1 MRSNRMKNTSP
12 PRRKRSAIKRIKPQ
26 RGTLPLLITLSVF
39 VVAMIFFAP
48 KIAQTPA
55 ANVSGT
61 EVDEAAVSSGDTN
74 LRITE
79 AMSSNRSAFPD
90 ETGAFPDWVEI
101 TNTGDSPIN
110 IKGYGLSDR
119 ADKITFV
126 FPDLTLAAGEHV
138 IVFASDSTQNE
149 AGETLHAKFKLSSAG
164 DKLFLFGSDGIAFQ
178 ELDVPAMD
186 YNMSYTWIDGNDYI
200 ITDQYTPGYDNTQE
214 GYAAFRSS
222 TVLQSGALVINEICA
237 SSITTLKDE
246 DGDYPDW
253 IEIRNTTNQAI
264 DLSNYA
270 LSDSTDKLVKWR
282 FPQGSVIEAN
292 GYFVVFASKKDRA
305 AAEGSWPHASFKL
318 RSNGE
323 TVILSDIQGRMIDM
337 VTYDLLAADTSWG
350 RDEEGD
356 GSFKVFTSPTPGLPN
371 TRAGMTAMDTSM
383 CLANTSGLYITE
395 VMTGNKSTHGPNVNY
410 YYDYIEI
417 YNMSGQAVNLKGYG
431 LSDNIKKPRK
441 WQFPDITIEN
451 NSYLVIYCDTTQTS
465 KDGVYYFTNF
475 NLKKS
480 GETVC
485 LSTPS
490 GQILDKVVVPQL
502 YDDTSYGRTLGQAG
516 LFYYSTPTPGE
527 TNGQGFVGYAEAPT
541 FNVAGGLYERPL
553 TGENAVTINVPAN
566 STVRYTLDS
575 TDPNESSP
583 VYAGPI
589 EVETNTVIRA
599 RAYRDGVEASQIIS
613 ETYLISVYHTM
624 PVICLTTDPDNLT
637 NEEYGAFAYG
647 PNVDPE
653 TDDRPWFKKA
663 TFGQKNWFSGWV
675 EYTDE
680 NGQLQISQG
689 IRFRVMGQYS
699 LDMPQKSLYIKA
711 DGQFGKSEFDYAL
724 FDDRPFT
731 TYKSFVL
738 RNGGQDGLYTRVL
751 DGLEA
756 RLIDQSDSTL
766 VTQSWKPVIVYI
778 NGEYYGHYNMRER
791 AGVDMVAQHEG
802 WTNADDIDIL
812 QSDGL
817 STSQIK
823 QGSNADYKALYNKV
837 KNADLN
843 SDPDLLAE
851 VEASFDIDNMFDY
864 YIFESFYGNTDPGNV
879 RFYRNTKSGD
889 GKWRYL
895 VFDMDWGLFN
905 ATGKSKGV
913 EYAIGGVSY
922 YMNEEGIGNQKIKSN
937 LFVRKLVQVPQYR
950 EKFLKRYAELFNSV
964 LTTENMVS
972 LFYEMTAQ
980 IKPEMQMHSERWAT
994 EMSPKV
1000 SFDVPKNATGAYNY
1014 WLTRCERTVR
1024 VMNRRPHFIWLDIQ
1038 SYFGLSDAE
1047 MESYFG
1053 PCPQI
1058 PAEYQ

>member
-1 MRSNRMKNTSP
+1 MYSNRMKNTSP
-12 PRRKRSAIKRIKPQ
+12 PRRKHSTIKRVKPP
-26 RGTLPLLITLSVF
+26 RGTLPLLLALCAA
-39 VVAMIFFAP
+39 VVLLILFAP
-48 KIAQTPA
+48 KIGQSPA

-61 EVDEAAVSSGDTN
+61 EVEASAVSSGNTN
-74 LRITE
+74 LRVTE

-90 ETGAFPDWVEI
+90 ETGAFPDWVEL
-101 TNTGDSPIN
+101 TNTGSDPIN
-110 IKGYGLSDR
+110 LKGYGLSDR

-126 FPDLTLAAGEHV
+126 FPDITLAAGEHV

-149 AGETLHAKFKLSSAG
+149 AGKTLHAKFKLSSAG

-178 ELDVPAMD
+178 ELDIPAMD
-186 YNMSYTWIDGNDYI
+186 YNMSYTWVGGNDYI

-214 GYAAFRSS
+214 GYAAFRAS

-253 IEIRNTTNQAI
+253 IEIHNTTNQTI

-282 FPQGSVIEAN
+282 FPQGSTIAPN

-305 AAEGSWPHASFKL
+305 AAEGSWPHANFKL

-323 TVILSDIQGRMIDM
+323 TVILSDIQGRMVDM
-337 VTYDLLAADTSWG
+337 VTYDLLSADTSWG

-371 TRAGMTAMDTSM
+371 TRAGMTAMDTAL

-395 VMTGNKSTHGPNVNY
+395 VMTGNKSIHGPNVTY
-410 YYDYIEI
+410 FYDYIEI

-451 NSYLVIYCDTTQTS
+451 NSYLVIYCDTTQTT

-485 LSTPS
+485 LSTPT
-490 GQILDKVVVPQL
+490 GEILDKVVVPQL

-516 LFYYSTPTPGE
+516 LFYYSAPTPGTE
-527 TNGQGFVGYAEAPT
+527 NGLGFTGYAEAPT

-553 TGENAVTINVPAN
+553 TGENAVTISVPAN
-566 STVRYTLDS
+566 SVVRYTLDS
-575 TDPNESSP
+575 TDPNETSP
-583 VYAGPI
+583 LYTGPI
-589 EVETNTVIRA
+589 EVERNTVIRA
-599 RAYRDGVEASQIIS
+599 RAFRDGVEASQIIS
-613 ETYLISVYHTM
+613 QTYLISVYHTM
-624 PVICLTTDPDNLT
+624 PVICLTTDPDNLW
-637 NEEYGAFAYG
+637 NEEYGALADG
-647 PNVDPE
+647 PNIDKS
-653 TDDRPWFKKA
+653 TSTPWFKNA
-663 TFGQKNWFSGWV
+663 TYGQKNWFPAWL

-689 IRFRVMGQYS
+689 VRFRIMGQYS
-699 LDMPQKSLYIKA
+699 LDMPQKSMFIKA
-711 DGQFGKSEFDYAL
+711 DGQFGKNEFDYAL
-724 FDDRPFT
+724 FDDRPYT

-738 RNGGQDGLYTRVL
+738 RNGGQDGLYTRVM

-756 RLIDQSDSTL
+756 RIIDQADSTL

-778 NGEYYGHYNMRER
+778 DGEYWGHFNMRER
-791 AGVDMVAQHEG
+791 AGVDMIAQHEG
-802 WTNADDIDIL
+802 WANADDIDLL

-817 STSQIK
+817 KSTQVK
-823 QGSNADYKALYNKV
+823 QGSNADYKDLYNRV
-837 KNADLN
+837 LNANLN
-843 SDPDLLAE
+843 DDPELLAE
-851 VEASFDIDNMFDY
+851 VEANFDIDNMFDY
-864 YIFESFYGNTDPGNV
+864 YIFESFYGNSDPGNV

-895 VFDMDWGLFN
+895 VFDMDWGLFS
-905 ATGKSKGV
+905 ATYTEKGK
-913 EYAIGGVSY
+913 EYARAGVSY
-922 YMNEEGIGNQKIKSN
+922 YMNESGAGTHHIKST
-937 LFVRKLVQVPQYR
+937 LFLRRLVQVPKYR
-950 EKFLKRYAELFNSV
+950 DKFLKRYGELFNTV

-994 EMSPKV
+994 EMPAQV

-1014 WLTRCERTVR
+1014 WITRCERAVR

-1053 PCPQI
+1053 PCPEI

>member
-1 MRSNRMKNTSP
+1 MYSNRMKNTSP
-12 PRRKRSAIKRIKPQ
+12 PRRKHSTIKRVKPP
-26 RGTLPLLITLSVF
+26 RGTLPLLLALCAA
-39 VVAMIFFAP
+39 VVLLILFAP
-48 KIAQTPA
+48 KIGQSPA

-61 EVDEAAVSSGDTN
+61 EVEASAVSSGNTN
-74 LRITE
+74 LRVTE

-90 ETGAFPDWVEI
+90 ETGAFPDWVEL
-101 TNTGDSPIN
+101 TNTGSDPIN
-110 IKGYGLSDR
+110 LKGYGLSDR

-126 FPDLTLAAGEHV
+126 FPDITLAAGEHV

-149 AGETLHAKFKLSSAG
+149 AGKTLHAKFKLSSAG

-178 ELDVPAMD
+178 ELDIPAMD
-186 YNMSYTWIDGNDYI
+186 YNMSYTWVGGNDYI

-214 GYAAFRSS
+214 GYAAFRAS

-253 IEIRNTTNQAI
+253 IEIHNTTNQTI

-282 FPQGSVIEAN
+282 FPQGSTIAPN

-305 AAEGSWPHASFKL
+305 AAEGSWPHANFKL

-323 TVILSDIQGRMIDM
+323 TVILSDIQGRMVDM
-337 VTYDLLAADTSWG
+337 VTYDLLSADTSWG

-371 TRAGMTAMDTSM
+371 TRAGMTAMDTAL

-395 VMTGNKSTHGPNVNY
+395 VMTGNKSIHGPNVTY
-410 YYDYIEI
+410 FYDYIEI

-451 NSYLVIYCDTTQTS
+451 NSYLVIYCDTTQTT

-485 LSTPS
+485 LSTPT
-490 GQILDKVVVPQL
+490 GEILDKVVVPQL

-516 LFYYSTPTPGE
+516 LFYYSAPTPGTE
-527 TNGQGFVGYAEAPT
+527 NGLGFTGYAEAPT

-553 TGENAVTINVPAN
+553 TDENAVTISVPAN
-566 STVRYTLDS
+566 SVVRYTLDS
-575 TDPNESSP
+575 TDPNETSP
-583 VYAGPI
+583 LYTGPI
-589 EVETNTVIRA
+589 EVERNTVIRA
-599 RAYRDGVEASQIIS
+599 RAFRDGVEASQIIS
-613 ETYLISVYHTM
+613 QTYLISVYHTM
-624 PVICLTTDPDNLT
+624 PVICLTTNPDNLW
-637 NEEYGAFAYG
+637 NEEYGALADG
-647 PNVDPE
+647 PNIDKS
-653 TDDRPWFKKA
+653 TSTPWFKNA
-663 TFGQKNWFSGWV
+663 TYGQKNWFPAWL

-689 IRFRVMGQYS
+689 VRFRIMGQYS
-699 LDMPQKSLYIKA
+699 LDMPQKSMFIKA

-724 FDDRPFT
+724 FDDRPYT

-738 RNGGQDGLYTRVL
+738 RNGGQDGLYTRVM

-756 RLIDQSDSTL
+756 RIIDQADSTL

-778 NGEYYGHYNMRER
+778 DGEYWGHFNMRER
-791 AGVDMVAQHEG
+791 AGVDMIAQHEG
-802 WTNADDIDIL
+802 WANADDIDLL

-817 STSQIK
+817 KSTQVK
-823 QGSNADYKALYNKV
+823 QGSNADYKDLYNRV
-837 KNADLN
+837 LNANLN
-843 SDPDLLAE
+843 DDPELLAE
-851 VEASFDIDNMFDY
+851 VEANFDIDNMFDY
-864 YIFESFYGNTDPGNV
+864 YIFESFYGNSDPGNV

-895 VFDMDWGLFN
+895 VYDMDWGLFS
-905 ATGKSKGV
+905 ATYTEKGK
-913 EYAIGGVSY
+913 EYARAGVSY
-922 YMNEEGIGNQKIKSN
+922 YMNESGAGTHHIKST
-937 LFVRKLVQVPQYR
+937 LFLRRLVQVPKYR
-950 EKFLKRYAELFNSV
+950 DKFLKRYGELFNTV

-994 EMSPKV
+994 EMPAQV

-1014 WLTRCERTVR
+1014 WITRCERAVR

-1053 PCPQI
+1053 PCPEI

>member
-12 PRRKRSAIKRIKPQ
+12 PRRKRSVIKRVKPQ

-126 FPDLTLAAGEHV
+126 FPDLTLSADEHV

-253 IEIRNTTNQAI
+253 IEIHNTTNQAI

-575 TDPNESSP
+575 TDPDESSP

-675 EYTDE
+675 EYSDE

-711 DGQFGKSEFDYAL
+711 DGQFGKSEFDYTL

-802 WTNADDIDIL
+802 WANADDIDML

-817 STSQIK
+817 STSQVK

>member
-1 MRSNRMKNTSP
+1 MYSNRMKNTSP
-12 PRRKRSAIKRIKPQ
+12 PRRKHSTIKRVKPP
-26 RGTLPLLITLSVF
+26 RGTLPLLLALCAA
-39 VVAMIFFAP
+39 VVLLILFAP
-48 KIAQTPA
+48 KIGQSPA

-61 EVDEAAVSSGDTN
+61 EVEASAVSSGNTN
-74 LRITE
+74 LRVTE

-90 ETGAFPDWVEI
+90 ETGAFPDWVEL
-101 TNTGDSPIN
+101 TNTGSEPIN
-110 IKGYGLSDR
+110 LKGYGLSDR

-126 FPDLTLAAGEHV
+126 FPDITLAAGEHV

-149 AGETLHAKFKLSSAG
+149 AGKTLHAKFKLSSAG

-178 ELDVPAMD
+178 ELDIPAMD
-186 YNMSYTWIDGNDYI
+186 YNMSYTWVGGNDYI

-214 GYAAFRSS
+214 GYAAFRAS

-253 IEIRNTTNQAI
+253 IEIHNTTNQTI

-282 FPQGSVIEAN
+282 FPQGSTIAPN

-305 AAEGSWPHASFKL
+305 AAEGSWPHANFKL

-323 TVILSDIQGRMIDM
+323 TVILSDIQGRMVDM
-337 VTYDLLAADTSWG
+337 VTYDLLSADTSWG

-371 TRAGMTAMDTSM
+371 TRAGMTAMDTAL

-395 VMTGNKSTHGPNVNY
+395 VMTGNKSIHGPNVTY
-410 YYDYIEI
+410 FYDYIEI

-451 NSYLVIYCDTTQTS
+451 NSYLVIYCDTTQTT

-485 LSTPS
+485 LSTPT
-490 GQILDKVVVPQL
+490 GEILDKVVVPQL

-516 LFYYSTPTPGE
+516 LFYYSNPTPG
-527 TNGQGFVGYAEAPT
+527 TVNGLGFTGYAEAPT

-553 TGENAVTINVPAN
+553 TGENAVTISVPAN
-566 STVRYTLDS
+566 SVVRYTLDS
-575 TDPNESSP
+575 TDPNETSP
-583 VYAGPI
+583 LYTGPI
-589 EVETNTVIRA
+589 EVERNTVIRA
-599 RAYRDGVEASQIIS
+599 RAFRDGVEASQIIS
-613 ETYLISVYHTM
+613 QTYLISVYHTM
-624 PVICLTTDPDNLT
+624 PVICLTTDPDNLW
-637 NEEYGAFAYG
+637 NEEYGALADG
-647 PNVDPE
+647 PNIDKS
-653 TDDRPWFKKA
+653 TSTPWFKNA
-663 TFGQKNWFSGWV
+663 TYGQKNWFPAWL

-689 IRFRVMGQYS
+689 VRFRIMGQYS
-699 LDMPQKSLYIKA
+699 LDMPQKSMFIKA

-724 FDDRPFT
+724 FDDRPYT

-738 RNGGQDGLYTRVL
+738 RNGGQDGLYTRVM

-756 RLIDQSDSTL
+756 RIIDQADSTL

-778 NGEYYGHYNMRER
+778 DGEYWGHFNMRER
-791 AGVDMVAQHEG
+791 AGVDMIAQHEG
-802 WTNADDIDIL
+802 WANADDIDLL

-817 STSQIK
+817 KSTQVK
-823 QGSNADYKALYNKV
+823 QGSNADYKDLYNRV
-837 KNADLN
+837 LNANLN
-843 SDPDLLAE
+843 DDPELLAE
-851 VEASFDIDNMFDY
+851 VEANFDIDNMFDY
-864 YIFESFYGNTDPGNV
+864 YIFESFYGNSDPGNV

-889 GKWRYL
+889 GKWHYL
-895 VFDMDWGLFN
+895 VFDMDWGLFS
-905 ATGKSKGV
+905 ATYTEKGK
-913 EYAIGGVSY
+913 EYARAGVSY
-922 YMNEEGIGNQKIKSN
+922 YMNESGAGTHHIKST
-937 LFVRKLVQVPQYR
+937 LFLRRLVQVPKYR
-950 EKFLKRYAELFNSV
+950 DKFLKRYGELFNTV

-994 EMSPKV
+994 EMPAQV

-1014 WLTRCERTVR
+1014 WITRCERAVR

-1053 PCPQI
+1053 PCPEI

>member
-1 MRSNRMKNTSP
+1 MYSNRMKNTSP
-12 PRRKRSAIKRIKPQ
+12 PRRKHSTIKRVKPP
-26 RGTLPLLITLSVF
+26 RGTLPLLLALCAA
-39 VVAMIFFAP
+39 VVLLILFAP
-48 KIAQTPA
+48 KIGQSPA

-61 EVDEAAVSSGDTN
+61 EVEASAVSSGNTN
-74 LRITE
+74 LRVTE

-90 ETGAFPDWVEI
+90 ETGAFPDWVEL
-101 TNTGDSPIN
+101 TNTGSEPIN
-110 IKGYGLSDR
+110 LKGYGLSDR

-126 FPDLTLAAGEHV
+126 FPDITLAAGEHV

-149 AGETLHAKFKLSSAG
+149 AGKTLHAKFKLSSAG

-178 ELDVPAMD
+178 ELDIPAMD
-186 YNMSYTWIDGNDYI
+186 YNMSYTWVGGNDYI

-214 GYAAFRSS
+214 GYAAFRAS

-253 IEIRNTTNQAI
+253 IEIHNTTNQTI

-282 FPQGSVIEAN
+282 FPQGSTIAPN

-305 AAEGSWPHASFKL
+305 AAEGSWPHANFKL

-323 TVILSDIQGRMIDM
+323 TVILSDIQGRMVDM
-337 VTYDLLAADTSWG
+337 VTYDLLSADTSWG

-371 TRAGMTAMDTSM
+371 TRAGMTAMDTAL

-395 VMTGNKSTHGPNVNY
+395 VMTGNKSIHGPNVTY
-410 YYDYIEI
+410 FYDYIEI

-451 NSYLVIYCDTTQTS
+451 NSYLVIYCDTTQTT

-485 LSTPS
+485 LSTPT
-490 GQILDKVVVPQL
+490 GEILDKVVVPQL

-516 LFYYSTPTPGE
+516 LFYYSDPTPGAV
-527 TNGQGFVGYAEAPT
+527 NGLGFTGYAEAPT

-553 TGENAVTINVPAN
+553 TGENAVTISVPAN
-566 STVRYTLDS
+566 SVVRYTLDS
-575 TDPNESSP
+575 TDPNETSP
-583 VYAGPI
+583 LYTGPI
-589 EVETNTVIRA
+589 EVERNTVIRA
-599 RAYRDGVEASQIIS
+599 RAFRDGVEASQIIS
-613 ETYLISVYHTM
+613 QTYLISVYHTM
-624 PVICLTTDPDNLT
+624 PVICLTTDPDNLW
-637 NEEYGAFAYG
+637 NEEYGALADG
-647 PNVDPE
+647 PNIDKS
-653 TDDRPWFKKA
+653 TSTPWFKNA
-663 TFGQKNWFSGWV
+663 TYGQKNWFPAWL

-689 IRFRVMGQYS
+689 VRFRIMGQYS
-699 LDMPQKSLYIKA
+699 LDMPQKSMFIKA

-724 FDDRPFT
+724 FDDRPYT

-738 RNGGQDGLYTRVL
+738 RNGGQDGLYTRVM

-756 RLIDQSDSTL
+756 RIIDQADSTL

-778 NGEYYGHYNMRER
+778 DGEYWGHFNMRER
-791 AGVDMVAQHEG
+791 AGVDMIAQHEG
-802 WTNADDIDIL
+802 WANADDIDLL

-817 STSQIK
+817 KSTQVK
-823 QGSNADYKALYNKV
+823 QGSNADYKDLYNRV
-837 KNADLN
+837 LNANLN
-843 SDPDLLAE
+843 DDPELLAE
-851 VEASFDIDNMFDY
+851 VEANFDIDNMFDY
-864 YIFESFYGNTDPGNV
+864 YIFESFYGNSDPGNV
-879 RFYRNTKSGD
+879 RFYRNTKSGE

-895 VFDMDWGLFN
+895 VYDMDWGLFS
-905 ATGKSKGV
+905 ATYTEKGK
-913 EYAIGGVSY
+913 EYARAGVSY
-922 YMNEEGIGNQKIKSN
+922 YMNESGAGTHHIKST
-937 LFVRKLVQVPQYR
+937 LFLRRLVQVPKYR
-950 EKFLKRYAELFNSV
+950 DKFLKRYGELFNTV

-994 EMSPKV
+994 EMPAQV

-1014 WLTRCERTVR
+1014 WITRCERAVR

-1053 PCPQI
+1053 PCPEI

>member
-1 MRSNRMKNTSP
+1 MYSNRMKNTSP
-12 PRRKRSAIKRIKPQ
+12 PRRKHSTIKRVKPP
-26 RGTLPLLITLSVF
+26 RGTLPLLLALCAA
-39 VVAMIFFAP
+39 VVLLILFAP
-48 KIAQTPA
+48 KIGQSPA

-61 EVDEAAVSSGDTN
+61 EVEASAVSSGNTN
-74 LRITE
+74 LRVTE

-90 ETGAFPDWVEI
+90 ETGAFPDWVEL
-101 TNTGDSPIN
+101 TNTGSDPIN
-110 IKGYGLSDR
+110 LKGYGLSDR

-126 FPDLTLAAGEHV
+126 FPDITLAAGEHV

-149 AGETLHAKFKLSSAG
+149 AGKTLHAKFKLSSAG

-178 ELDVPAMD
+178 ELDIPAMD
-186 YNMSYTWIDGNDYI
+186 YNMSYTWVGGNDYI

-214 GYAAFRSS
+214 GYAAFRAS

-253 IEIRNTTNQAI
+253 IEIHNTTNQTI

-282 FPQGSVIEAN
+282 FPQGSTIAPN

-305 AAEGSWPHASFKL
+305 AAEGSWPHANFKL

-323 TVILSDIQGRMIDM
+323 TVILSDIQGRMVDM
-337 VTYDLLAADTSWG
+337 VTYDLLSADTSWG

-356 GSFKVFTSPTPGLPN
+356 GSFKFFTSPTPGLPN
-371 TRAGMTAMDTSM
+371 TRAGMTAMDTAL

-395 VMTGNKSTHGPNVNY
+395 VMTGNKSIHGPNVTY
-410 YYDYIEI
+410 FYDYIEI

-451 NSYLVIYCDTTQTS
+451 NSYLVIYCDTTQTT

-485 LSTPS
+485 LSTPT
-490 GQILDKVVVPQL
+490 GEILDKVVVPQL

-516 LFYYSTPTPGE
+516 LFYYSAPTPGTE
-527 TNGQGFVGYAEAPT
+527 NGLGFTGYAEAPT

-553 TGENAVTINVPAN
+553 TGENAVTISVPAN
-566 STVRYTLDS
+566 SVVRYTLDS
-575 TDPNESSP
+575 TDPNETSP
-583 VYAGPI
+583 LYTGPI
-589 EVETNTVIRA
+589 EVERNTVIRA
-599 RAYRDGVEASQIIS
+599 RAFRDGVEASQIIS
-613 ETYLISVYHTM
+613 QTYLISVYHTM
-624 PVICLTTDPDNLT
+624 PVICLTTDPDNLW
-637 NEEYGAFAYG
+637 NEEYGALADG
-647 PNVDPE
+647 PNIDKS
-653 TDDRPWFKKA
+653 TSTPWFKNA
-663 TFGQKNWFSGWV
+663 TYGQKNWFPAWL

-689 IRFRVMGQYS
+689 VRFRIMGQYS
-699 LDMPQKSLYIKA
+699 LDMPQKSMFIKA

-724 FDDRPFT
+724 FDDRPYT

-738 RNGGQDGLYTRVL
+738 RNGGQDGLYTRVM

-756 RLIDQSDSTL
+756 RIIDQADSTL

-778 NGEYYGHYNMRER
+778 DGEYWGHFNMRER
-791 AGVDMVAQHEG
+791 AGVDMIAQHEG
-802 WTNADDIDIL
+802 WANADDIDLL

-817 STSQIK
+817 KSTQVK
-823 QGSNADYKALYNKV
+823 QGSNADYKDLYNRV
-837 KNADLN
+837 LNANLN
-843 SDPDLLAE
+843 DDPELLAE
-851 VEASFDIDNMFDY
+851 VEANFDIDNMFDY
-864 YIFESFYGNTDPGNV
+864 YIFESFYGNSDPGNV

-895 VFDMDWGLFN
+895 VYDMDWGLFS
-905 ATGKSKGV
+905 ATYTEKGK
-913 EYAIGGVSY
+913 EYARAGVSY
-922 YMNEEGIGNQKIKSN
+922 YMNESGAGTHHIKST
-937 LFVRKLVQVPQYR
+937 LFLRRLVQVPKYR
-950 EKFLKRYAELFNSV
+950 DKFLKRYGELFNTV

-994 EMSPKV
+994 EMPAQV

-1014 WLTRCERTVR
+1014 WITRCERAVR

-1053 PCPQI
+1053 PCPEI

>member
-1 MRSNRMKNTSP
+1 
-12 PRRKRSAIKRIKPQ
+12 
-26 RGTLPLLITLSVF
+26 
-39 VVAMIFFAP
+39 
-48 KIAQTPA
+48 
-55 ANVSGT
+55 
-61 EVDEAAVSSGDTN
+61 
-74 LRITE
+74 
-79 AMSSNRSAFPD
+79 
-90 ETGAFPDWVEI
+90 
-101 TNTGDSPIN
+101 
-110 IKGYGLSDR
+110 
-119 ADKITFV
+119 
-126 FPDLTLAAGEHV
+126 
-138 IVFASDSTQNE
+138 
-149 AGETLHAKFKLSSAG
+149 
-164 DKLFLFGSDGIAFQ
+164 
-178 ELDVPAMD
+178 
-186 YNMSYTWIDGNDYI
+186 
-200 ITDQYTPGYDNTQE
+200 
-214 GYAAFRSS
+214 
-222 TVLQSGALVINEICA
+222 
-237 SSITTLKDE
+237 
-246 DGDYPDW
+246 
-253 IEIRNTTNQAI
+253 
-264 DLSNYA
+264 
-270 LSDSTDKLVKWR
+270 
-282 FPQGSVIEAN
+282 
-292 GYFVVFASKKDRA
+292 
-305 AAEGSWPHASFKL
+305 
-318 RSNGE
+318 
-323 TVILSDIQGRMIDM
+323 
-337 VTYDLLAADTSWG
+337 
-350 RDEEGD
+350 
-356 GSFKVFTSPTPGLPN
+356 
-371 TRAGMTAMDTSM
+371 MTAMDTSM

-802 WTNADDIDIL
+802 WANADDIDIL

-1053 PCPQI
+1053 PCPEI
-1058 PAEYQ
+1058 AAEYQ

>member
-1 MRSNRMKNTSP
+1 MLKLKRYLKPYLGLLLVGVALLFGQAMLELTLPNYMSDIVNVGLQQGGITQAAPEVIDSDAMAMMQMFMSEEDKALVNAAYEPLSEREDAADLKETYPNAGDEDLALAADPENGVNEAFNRAAYALVSMMEELAP
-12 PRRKRSAIKRIKPQ
+12 ADSATQ
-26 RGTLPLLITLSVF
+26 SEEQASGTLD
-39 VVAMIFFAP
+39 A
-48 KIAQTPA
+48 
-55 ANVSGT
+55 
-61 EVDEAAVSSGDTN
+61 
-74 LRITE
+74 E
-79 AMSSNRSAFPD
+79 AM
-90 ETGAFPDWVEI
+90 VQ
-101 TNTGDSPIN
+101 
-110 IKGYGLSDR
+110 
-119 ADKITFV
+119 
-126 FPDLTLAAGEHV
+126 LT
-138 IVFASDSTQNE
+138 
-149 AGETLHAKFKLSSAG
+149 
-164 DKLFLFGSDGIAFQ
+164 
-178 ELDVPAMD
+178 AM
-186 YNMSYTWIDGNDYI
+186 
-200 ITDQYTPGYDNTQE
+200 
-214 GYAAFRSS
+214 
-222 TVLQSGALVINEICA
+222 LQSGALVLNEICA

-253 IEIRNTTNQAI
+253 IEIHNTTNQAI

-802 WTNADDIDIL
+802 WANADDIDIL

-1053 PCPQI
+1053 PCPEI
-1058 PAEYQ
+1058 AAEYQ

>member
-1 MRSNRMKNTSP
+1 MYSNRMKNTSP
-12 PRRKRSAIKRIKPQ
+12 PRRKHSTIKRVKPP
-26 RGTLPLLITLSVF
+26 RGTLPLLLALCAA
-39 VVAMIFFAP
+39 VVLLILFAP
-48 KIAQTPA
+48 KIGQSPA

-61 EVDEAAVSSGDTN
+61 EVEASAVSSGNTN
-74 LRITE
+74 LRVTE

-90 ETGAFPDWVEI
+90 ETGAFPDWVEL
-101 TNTGDSPIN
+101 TNTGSDPIN
-110 IKGYGLSDR
+110 LKGYGLSDR

-126 FPDLTLAAGEHV
+126 FPDITLAAGEHV

-149 AGETLHAKFKLSSAG
+149 AGKTLHAKFKLSSAG

-178 ELDVPAMD
+178 ELDIPAMD
-186 YNMSYTWIDGNDYI
+186 YNMSYTWVGGNDYI

-214 GYAAFRSS
+214 GYAAFRAS

-253 IEIRNTTNQAI
+253 IEIHNTTNQTI

-282 FPQGSVIEAN
+282 FPQGSTIAPN

-305 AAEGSWPHASFKL
+305 AAEGSWPHANFKL

-323 TVILSDIQGRMIDM
+323 TVILSDIQGRMVDM
-337 VTYDLLAADTSWG
+337 VTYDLLSADTSWG

-371 TRAGMTAMDTSM
+371 TRAGMTAMDTAL

-395 VMTGNKSTHGPNVNY
+395 VMTGNKSIHGPNVTY
-410 YYDYIEI
+410 FYDYIEI

-451 NSYLVIYCDTTQTS
+451 NSYLVIYCDTTQTT

-485 LSTPS
+485 LSTPT
-490 GQILDKVVVPQL
+490 GEILDKVVVPQL

-516 LFYYSTPTPGE
+516 LFYYSAPTPGTE
-527 TNGQGFVGYAEAPT
+527 NGLGFTGYAEAPT

-553 TGENAVTINVPAN
+553 TGENAVTISVPAN
-566 STVRYTLDS
+566 SVVRYTLDS
-575 TDPNESSP
+575 TDPNETSP
-583 VYAGPI
+583 LYTGPI
-589 EVETNTVIRA
+589 EVERNTVIRA
-599 RAYRDGVEASQIIS
+599 RAFRDGVEASQIIS
-613 ETYLISVYHTM
+613 QTYLISVYHTM
-624 PVICLTTDPDNLT
+624 PVICLTTDPDNLW
-637 NEEYGAFAYG
+637 NEEYGALADG
-647 PNVDPE
+647 PNIDKS
-653 TDDRPWFKKA
+653 TSTPWFKNA
-663 TFGQKNWFSGWV
+663 TYGQKNWFPAWL

-689 IRFRVMGQYS
+689 VRFRIMGQYS
-699 LDMPQKSLYIKA
+699 LDMPQKSMFIKA
-711 DGQFGKSEFDYAL
+711 DGQFGKNEFDYAL
-724 FDDRPFT
+724 FDDRPYT

-738 RNGGQDGLYTRVL
+738 RNGGQDGLYTRVM

-756 RLIDQSDSTL
+756 RIIDQADSTL

-778 NGEYYGHYNMRER
+778 DGEYWGHFNMRER
-791 AGVDMVAQHEG
+791 AGVDMIAQHED
-802 WTNADDIDIL
+802 WANADDIDLL

-817 STSQIK
+817 KSTQVK
-823 QGSNADYKALYNKV
+823 QGSNADYKDLYNRV
-837 KNADLN
+837 LNANLN
-843 SDPDLLAE
+843 DDPELLAE
-851 VEASFDIDNMFDY
+851 VEANFDIDNMFDY
-864 YIFESFYGNTDPGNV
+864 YIFESFYGNSDPGNV

-895 VFDMDWGLFN
+895 VFDMDWGLFS
-905 ATGKSKGV
+905 ATYTEKGK
-913 EYAIGGVSY
+913 EYARAGVSY
-922 YMNEEGIGNQKIKSN
+922 YMNESGAGTHHIKST
-937 LFVRKLVQVPQYR
+937 LFLRRLVQVPKYR
-950 EKFLKRYAELFNSV
+950 DKFLKRYGELFNTV

-994 EMSPKV
+994 EMPAQV

-1014 WLTRCERTVR
+1014 WITRCERAVR

-1053 PCPQI
+1053 PCPEI